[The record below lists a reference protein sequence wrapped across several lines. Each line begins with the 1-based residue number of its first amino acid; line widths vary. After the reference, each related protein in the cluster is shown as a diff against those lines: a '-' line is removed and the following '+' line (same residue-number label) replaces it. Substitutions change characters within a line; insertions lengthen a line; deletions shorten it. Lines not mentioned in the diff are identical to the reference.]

1 MSLRD
6 LSESLSCI
14 NPCGGLNPYGNCV
27 HCAVHTADVLVKNT
41 LPHAVDGSITGFQNL
56 APRGYVRFSQVW
68 NRPTVLLAYLIGQGI
83 NQVYAAETEDHAY
96 NLVVDSRHYVY
107 VIDSNQQF
115 YRHIRTIRDFAAT
128 AHNESVFIR
137 FEDDYANPPEG
148 SNLDICLWGELS
160 PHWRKI
166 IESSYLGIFQSAGG
180 AYTI

>member
-6 LSESLSCI
+6 LSESLACI
-14 NPCGGLNPYGNCV
+14 NPYGGLNIHGNCV
-27 HCAVHTADVLVKNT
+27 HCAIHTADVLVKNT
-41 LPHAVDGSITGFQNL
+41 VPHTVDGSLFWLPGL
-56 APRGYVRFSQVW
+56 AAGESACFKQTW
-68 NRPTVLLAYLIGQGI
+68 NRPTLLLAYLIGQGI

-115 YRHIRTIRDFAAT
+115 YRHIRTIRDFIAT

-137 FEDDYANPPEG
+137 FEDDYANPPGG
-148 SNLDICLWGELS
+148 SNLDIYLWGELS

-166 IESSYLGIFQSAGG
+166 IESSYLGIFQTAGG